1 MKMSKVLVANPPEK
15 KCRALF
21 AFVNFVT
28 KLVKKVMS
36 LFISVD
42 NGGSCVGEHRSLQ
55 YSLFCI
61 LAEMW
66 NFHKHLLSFSL
77 LLNNFYF

>member
-1 MKMSKVLVANPPEK
+1 MEMSKVLVANPPEK

-21 AFVNFVT
+21 AFVNLIANLGE
-28 KLVKKVMS
+28 KSCRSLLVLTMAALMEVS
-36 LFISVD
+36 TVF
-42 NGGSCVGEHRSLQ
+42 LQ
-55 YSLFCI
+55 YSLFCV

>member
-1 MKMSKVLVANPPEK
+1 MEMSKVLVANPPEK

-21 AFVNFVT
+21 AFVNFVA

-36 LFISVD
+36 LTMAALMEVSTVF
-42 NGGSCVGEHRSLQ
+42 LK
-55 YSLFCI
+55 YSLFCV
-61 LAEMW
+61 LVEMW

>member
-1 MKMSKVLVANPPEK
+1 MSKVLVANPPEK

-21 AFVNFVT
+21 AFVIFAA

-42 NGGSCVGEHRSLQ
+42 NGGSDGGEHRFS
-55 YSLFCI
+55 SVF
-61 LAEMW
+61 
-66 NFHKHLLSFSL
+66 FVLSTRSDVEF
-77 LLNNFYF
+77 

>member
-1 MKMSKVLVANPPEK
+1 MEMSKVLVANPSEK

-21 AFVNFVT
+21 AFVNFAA

-42 NGGSCVGEHRSLQ
+42 NGGSDGGEHRFSSVFVLCTR
-55 YSLFCI
+55 SDVKFSFL
-61 LAEMW
+61 E
-66 NFHKHLLSFSL
+66 FSL
-77 LLNNFYF
+77 IK